1 MPELTMTIPEF
12 DVTAVR
18 AEFPVLDTT
27 LPNGA
32 PLVFLDSA
40 ASAQKPQCV
49 IDKEVEVYT
58 QYYANAYRGDYQ
70 FGVRIDEELEAVR
83 TKVRDFIGAGSTEEI
98 IFTSG
103 TTMGVNL
110 VANAWGRKFLQPGD
124 EILLTIMEHHANLVP
139 WQQIARERGAKLRFL
154 PLDDDYRLDLS
165 RLDDFLTDRTR
176 MVAVT
181 GMSNVLGTVPP
192 LRELADAAHR
202 RGALV
207 FVDGAQS
214 VPRLPTNVRD
224 PAVDFLAFS
233 GHKLYGP
240 TGVGVLY
247 GRGELLREMDPF
259 LCGGHMISRV
269 TQEKTDWA
277 ELPAKFEAGTLCIA
291 QAVALGT
298 AVDWVTRLGMDRI
311 VEHEHQLLQHALE
324 VLPAVPGLQ
333 IYGPEVGGAEV
344 GGQRS
349 EVGKEKSVRTGP
361 SSALRPP
368 TSDRGAILCFTVAG
382 AHPQDLSSFLDR
394 KGVAVR
400 YGHHCTMPLHESLG
414 VPATVRASFA
424 AYNTV
429 GEIDVLVDALHFAR
443 KRLRLD

>member
-1 MPELTMTIPEF
+1 MLRISLTDAI
-12 DVTAVR
+12 R
-18 AEFPVLDTT
+18 AEFPVLHQP

-32 PLVFLDSA
+32 PLVYLDSA

-83 TKVRDFIGAGSTEEI
+83 AKVRDFIGAEHSEEI

-110 VANAWGRKFLQPGD
+110 VANAWGRKFLRAGD

-176 MVAVT
+176 LVAVT

-311 VEHEHQLLQHALE
+311 VEHEERLLEHALQ
-324 VLPAVPGLQ
+324 VLPTVPGLQ
-333 IYGPEVGGAEV
+333 IYGPETGGR
-344 GGQRS
+344 RS
-349 EVGKEKSVRTGP
+349 EVGKADTAPTSD
-361 SSALRPP
+361 LRPP
-368 TSDRGAILCFTVAG
+368 TSDRGAILSFTVAG
-382 AHPQDLSSFLDR
+382 AHPQDLSNFLDR

-400 YGHHCTMPLHESLG
+400 YGHHCTMPLHETLG

-424 AYNTV
+424 AYNTTE
-429 GEIDVLVDALHFAR
+429 EIDALVEALHFAR
-443 KRLRLD
+443 KRLRLN

>member
-1 MPELTMTIPEF
+1 MLQTAPPLDL
-12 DVTAVR
+12 DVAAVR

-40 ASAQKPQCV
+40 ASVQKPRCV

-83 TKVRDFIGAGSTEEI
+83 AKVRDFIGAGSTEEI

-181 GMSNVLGTVPP
+181 GMSNVLGTVPQ
-192 LRELADAAHR
+192 LRELTDAAHR
-202 RGALV
+202 HGALV

-214 VPRLPTNVRD
+214 VPRMPTNVQD

-233 GHKLYGP
+233 AHKLYGP

-269 TQEKTDWA
+269 TQQKTDWA

-291 QAVALGT
+291 QAIALGT
-298 AVDWVTRLGMDRI
+298 AVDWVSHLGMDRI
-311 VEHEHQLLQHALE
+311 VQHEHRLLEHALE
-324 VLPAVPGLQ
+324 VLPTVPGLR
-333 IYGPEVGGAEV
+333 IYGPEDGSR
-344 GGQRS
+344 RS
-349 EVGKEKSVRTGP
+349 EVGKNEPARTADFRP
-361 SSALRPP
+361 PTSDLRPL
-368 TSDRGAILCFTVAG
+368 TSDRGAILSFTVAG

-400 YGHHCTMPLHESLG
+400 YGHHCTMPLHEALG

-429 GEIDVLVDALHFAR
+429 EEIDALVDALHFAR